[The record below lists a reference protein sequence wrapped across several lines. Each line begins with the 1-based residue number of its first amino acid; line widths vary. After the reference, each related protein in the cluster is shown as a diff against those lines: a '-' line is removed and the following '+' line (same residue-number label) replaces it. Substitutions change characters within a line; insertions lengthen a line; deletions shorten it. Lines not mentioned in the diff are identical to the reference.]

1 MAMGVLIYVT
11 FGGCVRVVVFFFYA
25 CMLIV
30 VVCVGWFCVYSV
42 VCVLYLLW
50 VVCVGCVDGLFESV
64 GTTFVG
70 GCDAVVLCMT
80 Y

>member
-1 MAMGVLIYVT
+1 M
-11 FGGCVRVVVFFFYA
+11 
-25 CMLIV
+25 
-30 VVCVGWFCVYSV
+30 YSV

-50 VVCVGCVDGLFESV
+50 VVCVGCDDGLFESV

-80 Y
+80 YYRIVTWCVWRALSGNSLLGISWGIPFRLLV